1 MKNLESE
8 VKHCKQ
14 KELQALDELEKI
26 KKENQAISD
35 KLADTREKLKM
46 SKRGASNQ
54 LTSS

>member
-1 MKNLESE
+1 LESE

-26 KKENQAISD
+26 KKENQAISE

-46 SKRGASNQ
+46 SKRGGSNNQ